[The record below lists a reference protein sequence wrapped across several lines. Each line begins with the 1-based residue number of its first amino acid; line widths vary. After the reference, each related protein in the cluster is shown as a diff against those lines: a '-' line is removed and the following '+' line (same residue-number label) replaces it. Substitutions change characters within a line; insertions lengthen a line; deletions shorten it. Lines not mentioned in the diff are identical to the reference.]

1 MKKDSAA
8 ATSLWWMNGQGGRSG
23 RPMDRCKYS
32 IAQSGEKG
40 KPQKES
46 AKDFSGRRYIM
57 TLTKRIGNTK
67 YLVKVYFDEKG
78 TMTMEDRILRLIARE
93 CESTRPEKGR
103 KQNEIA
109 V

>member
-1 MKKDSAA
+1 
-8 ATSLWWMNGQGGRSG
+8 
-23 RPMDRCKYS
+23 
-32 IAQSGEKG
+32 
-40 KPQKES
+40 
-46 AKDFSGRRYIM
+46 M

-78 TMTMEDRILRLIARE
+78 TMTMEDRLLRLIARE

>member
-1 MKKDSAA
+1 
-8 ATSLWWMNGQGGRSG
+8 
-23 RPMDRCKYS
+23 
-32 IAQSGEKG
+32 
-40 KPQKES
+40 
-46 AKDFSGRRYIM
+46 M

-93 CESTRPEKGR
+93 CEGARPEKGR
-103 KQNEIA
+103 KQNEVA